1 MSVGNRI
8 RYFRQKNGWKQKE
21 LGLLVGLTDV
31 SAEVR
36 INQYESG
43 ARTPRPDMMKKL
55 ADVFHIS
62 PLALI
67 DSDVYSGIG
76 FMHTMFAI
84 EDTYDLELIRMGND
98 VLLRFKGKDDSVTGK
113 PSVEKT
119 CLLEWAVEYTR
130 LQNGEITQEEY
141 DSWRYNFPEEYI
153 AEVEK
158 QYISE
163 GHELMEDRMPPM
175 LLQNSKYARVKQELI
190 AAEENEV

>member
-8 RYFRQKNGWKQKE
+8 RYFRQKNDLKQKE

-43 ARTPRPDMMKKL
+43 ARTPRADMIQKL

-67 DSDVYSGIG
+67 DFDVYSGIG

-84 EDTYDLELIRMGND
+84 EDTYDLEIMRMGSD
-98 VLLRFKGKDDSVTGK
+98 VVLRFKNANVEMPN
-113 PSVEKT
+113 PSSGPRTEET
-119 CLLEWAVEYTR
+119 CLLEWAVEYMKW
-130 LQNGEITQEEY
+130 QNGEISKEEY
-141 DSWRYNFPEEYI
+141 DQWRHTFPDSFLTEAEMQVDNTEELI
-153 AEVEK
+153 
-158 QYISE
+158 
-163 GHELMEDRMPPM
+163 MEDRLPM
-175 LLQNSKYARVKQELI
+175 LLKDKISLLKREREKL
-190 AAEENEV
+190 